1 MGIVYVSPE
10 KMWDTWI
17 YQAGNEFHLFFLSE
31 GNIGRAVSADL
42 IHWNHLPPIK
52 NMAVVGDWDETGMRM
67 TGSVAKVG
75 ESYYLCYGSRG
86 EGTPIG
92 LIRSEDLV
100 TWRRVGDH
108 PILPSKTPYDAGNSW
123 RDLTAYFDEEAGVW
137 NGYLYA
143 IHGETGKPAIAH
155 IRSKDYFTWSYHE
168 PIYMSEEA
176 YSRTNNGFVDLEV
189 PDYFEMEGTRYM
201 LFSSCQSRKH
211 STSGRTDA
219 MGTWYIR
226 ADVGNESWELPAA
239 PLLLGSGQGRFDN
252 YVGRTVM
259 FRGQRLL
266 YHHTWGEG
274 KVSWATPKLI
284 TQDVN
289 DNLVLR
295 YWPDLDRLITGAATV
310 NRNFSV
316 HAASNETACELI
328 DTTVEDFMLTCTAD
342 VSHANS
348 ATLLWHV
355 QPVRHS
361 HRAGST
367 IVASGLHIDPKQNTI
382 SMMEVRYLEQSI
394 RRFNGNTYPRY
405 LRDNYAFGT
414 LNCGNLQIRII
425 SRAHQ
430 VEIYIND
437 VWVFSMDM
445 SDLPLSGQFGILCD
459 SGQTHLSEVVIS
471 ELEPLAREY

>member
-1 MGIVYVSPE
+1 M
-10 KMWDTWI
+10 
-17 YQAGNEFHLFFLSE
+17 
-31 GNIGRAVSADL
+31 
-42 IHWNHLPPIK
+42 
-52 NMAVVGDWDETGMRM
+52 
-67 TGSVAKVG
+67 
-75 ESYYLCYGSRG
+75 
-86 EGTPIG
+86 
-92 LIRSEDLV
+92 
-100 TWRRVGDH
+100 
-108 PILPSKTPYDAGNSW
+108 
-123 RDLTAYFDEEAGVW
+123 
-137 NGYLYA
+137 
-143 IHGETGKPAIAH
+143 
-155 IRSKDYFTWSYHE
+155 
-168 PIYMSEEA
+168 
-176 YSRTNNGFVDLEV
+176 
-189 PDYFEMEGTRYM
+189 
-201 LFSSCQSRKH
+201 
-211 STSGRTDA
+211 
-219 MGTWYIR
+219 
-226 ADVGNESWELPAA
+226 
-239 PLLLGSGQGRFDN
+239 
-252 YVGRTVM
+252 
-259 FRGQRLL
+259 
-266 YHHTWGEG
+266 
-274 KVSWATPKLI
+274 
-284 TQDVN
+284 
-289 DNLVLR
+289 
-295 YWPDLDRLITGAATV
+295 
-310 NRNFSV
+310 

-414 LNCGNLQIRII
+414 LNCGKLQIRII